1 MFYWGDYV
9 AVAIALFTSGFTL
22 GMFVARRAVREWL
35 ARQR

>member
-1 MFYWGDYV
+1 MYWGDYV

-22 GMFVARRAVREWL
+22 GLLVARRAVTQWL